1 MKYSYYPGCTLR
13 NKAKDLDEYAR
24 ASARALGFE
33 LEEIEDWQCCG
44 GVYPLGTDEIATK
57 LSSVR
62 ALNQAK
68 EKGQDLVTICSAC
81 HHVIKR
87 VNDDMKNVED
97 IRTRANNYMQL
108 DEPYEGETTVLHY
121 LEVLRDKVGFDKLK
135 EKVVNP
141 LTGKK
146 IGAYYGC
153 LLLRPGKI
161 MAFDDPENPTIM
173 EDFIR
178 ALGAEPV
185 IYPYRNECCGGYIS
199 LKEKDMS
206 QNMCQKIEDSAKGF
220 GADMLITA
228 CPLCKYNLNKN
239 DYILFLA
246 RIVPEK
252 GLDNLIDAYMQIETD
267 KKLLIAGGAS
277 HTNEYLEHIKEKVK
291 DNKNI
296 IMTGFVQ
303 GEELDELYSNAYLY
317 CLPSHIEGMPISLL
331 EAFSYGCN
339 VLISDIDENVQVAEQ
354 YATKFK
360 MGNVEDLA
368 KKLKECLEDKN
379 RYDSK
384 EIQEFILNKYS
395 WNDVVEKTMKI
406 YKEIKK

>member
-1 MKYSYYPGCTLR
+1 MPEPAPEHLGLNWKRLKTGNAAEVYILWEQMKLR
-13 NKAKDLDEYAR
+13 
-24 ASARALGFE
+24 
-33 LEEIEDWQCCG
+33 
-44 GVYPLGTDEIATK
+44 K

-108 DEPYEGETTVLHY
+108 EEPYEGETIVLHY

-185 IYPYRNECCGGYIS
+185 VYPYRNECCGGYIS
-199 LKEKDMS
+199 LKEKEMA
-206 QNMCQKIEDSAKGF
+206 QNMCEKIMDSAKGF
-220 GADMLITA
+220 EADMLITA
-228 CPLCKYNLNKN
+228 CPLCMYNLKKN
-239 DYILFLA
+239 GNGDLPVYYFTELLA
-246 RIVPEK
+246 EALGV
-252 GLDNLIDAYMQIETD
+252 
-267 KKLLIAGGAS
+267 
-277 HTNEYLEHIKEKVK
+277 KE
-291 DNKNI
+291 
-296 IMTGFVQ
+296 
-303 GEELDELYSNAYLY
+303 E
-317 CLPSHIEGMPISLL
+317 
-331 EAFSYGCN
+331 
-339 VLISDIDENVQVAEQ
+339 VA
-354 YATKFK
+354 K
-360 MGNVEDLA
+360 
-368 KKLKECLEDKN
+368 
-379 RYDSK
+379 
-384 EIQEFILNKYS
+384 
-395 WNDVVEKTMKI
+395 
-406 YKEIKK
+406 